1 MSELPVPIRDALEG
15 PDEVAVERVVRGWR
29 SRRDA
34 RRRQAAVALS
44 AVAVAAAAVFVLR
57 RPAPE
62 GPLLRD
68 DHTLPRAVEA
78 GVVARLLD
86 RSTVAVRGGR
96 LVVTVNSARSFATR
110 LDGGRARF
118 SVTPGGPRRWT
129 VDCDGVV
136 VEVTG
141 TVFEVERE
149 PAAVRVDVERGAVKV
164 SSRRLAA
171 PRALSAGQWVRVPLV
186 DAVPAAAPSAAPV
199 APASVPRVAS
209 PPPPATPRAARALS
223 TPTAWRDLARQGDY
237 DHAWQELGADG
248 VARVERSSTAAE
260 LLELADVARLSG
272 HPAEAVSPLERVL
285 REHPHD
291 DAAPLAAFAL
301 GRLQLDAL
309 GRPDRAAEALERALA
324 LGVPRTL
331 EDDVRARLVEAL
343 ARAGRHDAMRAAAE
357 EYLRRFPE
365 GRRAAAVR
373 RRLESP

>member
-1 MSELPVPIRDALEG
+1 MPIREVLAG
-15 PDEVAVERVVRGWR
+15 PDEAAVERVVRGWR

-78 GVVARLLD
+78 GVVAHLLD

-96 LVVTVNSARSFATR
+96 LVVTGNSARSFATR

-129 VDCDGVV
+129 VDCDGVI

-149 PAAVRVDVERGAVKV
+149 PAAVRVAVERGAVKV

-171 PRALSAGQWVRVPLV
+171 PRPLTAGQWVRVPLV

-199 APASVPRVAS
+199 APASAPRVTPPPPPTTPRVA
-209 PPPPATPRAARALS
+209 RALP
-223 TPTAWRDLARQGDY
+223 TPTAWRDLARRGDY

-373 RRLESP
+373 RRLEAP